1 MPDWVKPSFV
11 IFDIRALWR
20 SGLSVTVAT
29 VGVKGL
35 MLSNVL
41 RYYILM
47 HLHCLRTVQSRVNV
61 DSVTQPELLALIE
74 VVLAFMWFISLN
86 I

>member
-1 MPDWVKPSFV
+1 
-11 IFDIRALWR
+11 
-20 SGLSVTVAT
+20 VAT

-47 HLHCLRTVQSRVNV
+47 HLHCLRTEHQQSWVNV
-61 DSVTQPELLALIE
+61 DSVTQLELLAVIE
-74 VVLAFMWFISLN
+74 VVLAFMLFISLS